1 MEYDR
6 DNGLRHVDPKKY
18 AHNIRIKKI
27 FEDAKQIAWNKIK
40 TDPRIAKLIEEER
53 KKDKDAISANKRSV
67 DALLNIRK

>member
-40 TDPRIAKLIEEER
+40 TDPRV
-53 KKDKDAISANKRSV
+53 ANKAIIKLFFAAKPQGFFV
-67 DALLNIRK
+67 P

>member
-40 TDPRIAKLIEEER
+40 TDPRVAKLIAEER
-53 KKDKDAISANKRSV
+53 KKDRDAISANKRSV